1 MLYDLVSYRLHCLVL
16 FILVWLSG
24 MLYQPVVHSLLY
36 SAAIMLEAKA
46 CGSDLAS
53 ARQERKKGDRTHLLL
68 GFLVG
73 CWAFRGLGL
82 VGCWFWRGAWGLG
95 DVTWQVQLSP
105 FESR

>member
-46 CGSDLAS
+46 CGSDLHQRGRSEKRVTELIYSWDFLSDVGPFGVWALW
-53 ARQERKKGDRTHLLL
+53 GV
-68 GFLVG
+68 GFGGVP
-73 CWAFRGLGL
+73 
-82 VGCWFWRGAWGLG
+82 GAW
-95 DVTWQVQLSP
+95 
-105 FESR
+105 EM